1 MLARVR
7 TPSHRSERERERKK
21 GWEREKRGR
30 EIRVIKRERER
41 ERCRICPEFLSLFL
55 KGMTGALAPFI

>member
-7 TPSHRSERERERKK
+7 TPSHRSEREREKK
-21 GWEREKRGR
+21 KREGD
-30 EIRVIKRERER
+30 RVIKMERER

-55 KGMTGALAPFI
+55 KGTISCLVN